1 MNIKDTIFDPSYPC
15 RLRYK
20 DHLFRCAEAAYQS
33 QKCPSLIEA
42 FTTLDSYKA
51 KQLGRRVILRD
62 DWEEVRYSIMREIQR
77 IKFIPEDFF
86 RKDQT
91 HFFFTK
97 LDETYSEDLI
107 YNVDDYYWGE
117 INGSGLNNL
126 GKILMEIREEN
137 HIPF

>member
-1 MNIKDTIFDPSYPC
+1 MNIKDTIFDPSYSC

-33 QKCPSLIEA
+33 QKCPSMIEA
-42 FTTLDSYKA
+42 FTSLDA
-51 KQLGRRVILRD
+51 DQARQLGKKVPLRG
-62 DWEEVRYSIMREIQR
+62 DWEGVRYSIMREIQR

-97 LDETYSEDLI
+97 LDETHPEDLI
-107 YNVDDYYWGE
+107 YDVDDYYWGE
-117 INGSGLNNL
+117 INGSGQNNL